1 MKVNYHT
8 HTTRCNHAVGSE
20 REYVESAIK
29 GGIKELG
36 FADHTPWPYPNYV
49 SPTRMSVAEL
59 DDYVNTVL
67 SLKKEYKD
75 KINILLGLEVEYF
88 PKYLDFLYEMKEKYP
103 IDYYILGN
111 HFYETDEVDRVA
123 TYYGNNCNQ
132 DEMMDKYC
140 ETTIEAMKTGL
151 FCYVAHPDLFMRGRK
166 VFDEKAIEVTRKIC
180 EAAVK
185 YDIPLEYN
193 LEGACIHDA
202 KKQNTFGTTAFGGY
216 ALFWFAVG
224 FSWMIQHGVFG
235 KELAATLDINQLG
248 FAFLGYLIFTLVMTL
263 AASETNKTLFIIFVL
278 IDFLFIGL
286 TFSTLN
292 ILHHEMHLLA
302 GVSELLISIVAFYG
316 FAANILNT
324 HFGY

>member
-36 FADHTPWPYPNYV
+36 FADHTPWPYPTYV
-49 SPTRMSVAEL
+49 SPTRMSVADL

-67 SLKKEYKD
+67 SLKEEYKD
-75 KINILLGLEVEYF
+75 QINILLGLEVEYF

-103 IDYYILGN
+103 MDYYILGN
-111 HFYETDEVDRVA
+111 HFHETDEEDRVA

-132 DEMMDKYC
+132 DKMMDKYC
-140 ETTIEAMKTGL
+140 ETTIEAMQTGL

-185 YDIPLEYN
+185 YNIPLEYN
-193 LEGACIHDA
+193 LEGALGNEKKTIVEYPHPGFWQIAAQYKPRVIIGFDAHNNLSLERHDLYDYA
-202 KKQNTFGTTAFGGY
+202 LTFLTNLGLEVEHKVTKFGG
-216 ALFWFAVG
+216 
-224 FSWMIQHGVFG
+224 
-235 KELAATLDINQLG
+235 KDE
-248 FAFLGYLIFTLVMTL
+248 
-263 AASETNKTLFIIFVL
+263 
-278 IDFLFIGL
+278 
-286 TFSTLN
+286 
-292 ILHHEMHLLA
+292 
-302 GVSELLISIVAFYG
+302 
-316 FAANILNT
+316 
-324 HFGY
+324 